1 MTSMKSINDII
12 PKIMTYPAKVQLA
25 MIFLLSLS
33 SFVAVWLAGP
43 VLYTTISIEQYL
55 VFHNITEFFSV
66 MISLSIFGI
75 GWYSYDQ
82 SKNRHALFISC
93 AFLAI
98 GLLDFMYT
106 LSYQGMPDFI
116 TPNNVNKSTQL
127 WIAARL
133 FMAIAFLVSAFIYPE
148 VPNRWITKNILL
160 SAASAIYGLVF
171 IGVTYSPSYLPPA
184 FIEGAGFTQFKI
196 YSEYIINA
204 LFVMA
209 LIAYWKRYSTT
220 RKDEHIL
227 LMASLITSIFSELAF
242 TLFRSTYD
250 TYDMLG
256 HVYKLIAFLI
266 IYHWLFIVSMKHP
279 FMELTQSE
287 TKLRYARDEAEG
299 ANRIKSEF
307 LAKMSHELRIPLNS
321 VIGFSEILKSKAPG
335 DLNEKQAQYVN
346 TIFNSGKHLLIII
359 KDMLDL
365 LEIESGEKLPLSI
378 KSFPTLAAIDEI
390 LIFVNE
396 KAVEMNIVITKEIKP
411 GIDTITA
418 DKLRFKQILLNLLDN
433 AIKFSKPQGG
443 TISITA
449 IKVDGMAQFSVSDT
463 GIGIKEEDMGKLFDM
478 FHQIDSGLSRR
489 YGGTGIGLAIVK
501 QLVEQHGG
509 KIWVESKFGEGTT
522 FTFTLPLEGK
532 KN

>member
-1 MTSMKSINDII
+1 VSLLKDFPEKPII
-12 PKIMTYPAKVQLA
+12 TLSAKVQLTL
-25 MIFLLSLS
+25 IFLLFLS
-33 SFVAVWLAGP
+33 PFVIIWFARST
-43 VLYTTISIEQYL
+43 LYTTIDVQQYL

-82 SKNRHALFISC
+82 SRNRHVLFISC

-106 LSYQGMPDFI
+106 LSYPGMPDLI
-116 TPNNVNKSTQL
+116 TPNEINKSTQL

-133 FMAIAFLVSAFIYPE
+133 FMAIAFLVSAFINPD
-148 VPNRWITKNILL
+148 VPNRWITKNILPYI
-160 SAASAIYGLVF
+160 AFAIYWLVF
-171 IGVTYSPSYLPPA
+171 IGVIYSPSYLPAA
-184 FIEGAGFTQFKI
+184 FIDGVGFTQFKI
-196 YSEYIINA
+196 YSEYVIIA
-204 LFVMA
+204 LFVIA

-220 RKDEHIL
+220 GKNVHIL
-227 LMASLITSIFSELAF
+227 LMAALIISIFSELAF
-242 TLFRSTYD
+242 TLFSSAYD

-279 FMELTQSE
+279 IMELTQSE

-299 ANRIKSEF
+299 ANHIKSEF
-307 LAKMSHELRIPLNS
+307 LAKISHDLRTPLNS

-335 DLNEKQAQYVN
+335 DLNEKQERYVN
-346 TIFNSGKHLLIII
+346 NIFNSGKHLLIII

-365 LEIESGEKLPLSI
+365 LEVESGEKLPLSI
-378 KSFPTLAAIDEI
+378 NSFPTVAAIDET

-396 KAVEMNIVITKEIKP
+396 MAMQKNIVITKEIDP

-418 DKLRFKQILLNLLDN
+418 DKPRFKQILLNLLDN

-449 IKVDGMAQFSVSDT
+449 RKVDGMAQFCVSDT
-463 GIGIKEEDMGKLFDM
+463 GTGIKEEDMGKLFDL
-478 FHQIDSGLSRR
+478 FHQIGSGMSRK

-501 QLVEQHGG
+501 KLVEQHGG
-509 KIWVESKFGEGTT
+509 KIWVESKYGQGST
-522 FTFTLPLEGK
+522 FTFTLPLEAK
-532 KN
+532 KGG